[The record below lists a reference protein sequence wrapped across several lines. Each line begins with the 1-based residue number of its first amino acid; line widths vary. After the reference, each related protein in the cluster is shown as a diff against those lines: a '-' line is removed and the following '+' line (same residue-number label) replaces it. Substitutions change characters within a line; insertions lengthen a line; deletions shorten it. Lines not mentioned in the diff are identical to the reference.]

1 MKTVSYLKYVFVPF
15 FKRNVNVIF
24 KLKIY
29 FASTRQPGKQYQ
41 KPENWRNF
49 CRISQINRAVQ
60 QKEGKREREKK
71 IQNNFLSALPNIS
84 LHLLK

>member
-49 CRISQINRAVQ
+49 CRISQINCAVQ
-60 QKEGKREREKK
+60 QKREKEREREREKNSK
-71 IQNNFLSALPNIS
+71 
-84 LHLLK
+84 